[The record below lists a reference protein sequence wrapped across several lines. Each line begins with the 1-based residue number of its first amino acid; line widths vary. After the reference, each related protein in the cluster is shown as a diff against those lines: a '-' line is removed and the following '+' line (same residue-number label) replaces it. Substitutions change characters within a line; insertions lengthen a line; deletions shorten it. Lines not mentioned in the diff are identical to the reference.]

1 MDAMASLIRNL
12 TNGQKGM
19 SKPTTT
25 TGAAC
30 GIGVSDMKKLP
41 SLLAGVSPGFKIAA
55 FRVPRV
61 RQFQMSGESQF
72 TQFCAI
78 AQSAKPQLL

>member
-41 SLLAGVSPGFKIAA
+41 SLLAGVSPGSTLLYSC
-55 FRVPRV
+55 VPKV
-61 RQFQMSGESQF
+61 RQFQMIGGR
-72 TQFCAI
+72 
-78 AQSAKPQLL
+78 